1 MGLHKVINK
10 NMEFVFNLIS
20 DHQGRL
26 AFSGLKFVRLLCSSA
41 FQVSPSFEI
50 VLQLLLVCDAV

>member
-10 NMEFVFNLIS
+10 NMEFVFNMIR

-26 AFSGLKFVRLLCSSA
+26 AFSGLKFVRLLYSSP
-41 FQVSPSFEI
+41 FQVSFSMGTT
-50 VLQLLLVCDAV
+50 LQLLLVCDAV